1 MSLRTRRGP
10 KAEIFTGSMADIS
23 FLLIVFFMLTAV
35 FSVGMGIDFAV
46 PEAPK
51 KDDRIVAEEAIDVH
65 VLANGSLEVDHRSMA
80 ISQLL
85 PYIKAKLAVAA
96 EKPVLLRTDPEAP
109 YRSMIAV
116 LDELRSAPEK
126 AGFEITNL
134 AIPTNQ
140 ELNQVWSLFGQ
151 S

>member
-1 MSLRTRRGP
+1 
-10 KAEIFTGSMADIS
+10 MADIS

-35 FSVGMGIDFAV
+35 FSVGKGIDIAL
-46 PEAPK
+46 PQDPDP
-51 KDDRIVAEEAIDVH
+51 DDEIIAEDAIDVH
-65 VLANGSLEVDHRSMA
+65 VLSNGWLEVDRESMA
-80 ISQLL
+80 IDELI
-85 PYIKAKLAVAA
+85 PYIKTKLAAA
-96 EKPVLLRTDPEAP
+96 PDKPVLLRTDPETP
-109 YRSMIAV
+109 YGSMIAV